1 MTRKDFLFEFLGALG
16 AKKLIFLKFEEDRVS
31 GTAVFDL
38 DDPDEHQDFC
48 WHSRETS
55 LPSKRAYDLARL
67 IHEQNLLEIDKIKI
81 EREVLRERYNKKWKT
96 QLSTD
101 DFAIIL
107 DELETVEVS
116 MVDGKDEYDAF
127 FIHE

>member
-1 MTRKDFLFEFLGALG
+1 MTRKDFLIEFLGALG

-31 GTAVFDL
+31 GTAVFDS

-48 WHSRETS
+48 WHSHETS
-55 LPSKRAYDLARL
+55 LPSKRTYNLVRL
-67 IHEQNLLEIDKIKI
+67 IHEQNLLEIDKIRI
-81 EREVLRERYNKKWKT
+81 QREELRERYNTRWKT

-107 DELETVEVS
+107 DELETVDVS